1 MTPRHRPVLLLV
13 AVAAALVAD
22 WLCIAGSRAAALGA
36 ARDRLAS
43 HRLELAAAR
52 REVASR
58 VDTKLAVRAA
68 AHALR
73 HATRRLPDRRELA
86 ALLSEVARSARD
98 ARLDLLSLRPKTE
111 RTATDHV
118 EVPVELQIRGSFART
133 LGFLRRL
140 EEMSRLV
147 HVGDVKLERQDGP
160 GARTVL
166 HGSCTALT
174 YRLLDRQDAA
184 RARRDVAA
192 GTRG

>member
-1 MTPRHRPVLLLV
+1 MTPRNRPALLLI

-43 HRLELAAAR
+43 QRLELAAAR

-58 VDTKLAVRAA
+58 
-68 AHALR
+68 
-73 HATRRLPDRRELA
+73 RLPERRELA

-118 EVPVELQIRGSFART
+118 EVPVELQIRGSYART